1 MVGAWI
7 SLLGNDLGRC
17 LAFNFYCVFSVFEIA
32 LVVVGVA
39 IVGGNGISRD
49 FRLIL
54 AADSEPFV
62 YAFL

>member
-1 MVGAWI
+1 MPGYLSSAMIWVFV
-7 SLLGNDLGRC
+7 
-17 LAFNFYCVFSVFEIA
+17 LAFNFYRVFSVFEIA